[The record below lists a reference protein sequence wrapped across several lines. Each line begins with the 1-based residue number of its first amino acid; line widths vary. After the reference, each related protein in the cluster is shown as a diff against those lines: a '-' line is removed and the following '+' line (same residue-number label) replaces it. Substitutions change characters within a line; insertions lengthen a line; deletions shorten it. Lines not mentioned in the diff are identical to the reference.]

1 MGVEFCQKLF
11 LQLLRWSHGFYSSIC
26 WCGVSHVWFVD
37 TEKSFHSWEKS
48 HLIMYMLLLMY
59 YWIQIVSILLVYRFS
74 CLYSVIYFMSIS
86 VSCCSVTQS
95 CLTLYDPMQHA
106 RPPCPSPTPEFI
118 QSHVHWVSDAIQPSY
133 PLTSPSPATFSL
145 SQHQSLLQWINS
157 LHQVAKVLEVQL

>member
-86 VSCCSVTQS
+86 VICCSVTLV
-95 CLTLYDPMQHA
+95 CLALCDSKDCSMPGLPVLRHLLELAQTH
-106 RPPCPSPTPEFI
+106 I
-118 QSHVHWVSDAIQPSY
+118 HWVSDFIQPSR
-133 PLTSPSPATFSL
+133 PLSYISPPAFKL
-145 SQHQSLLQWINS
+145 SQHQGLF
-157 LHQVAKVLEVQL
+157 